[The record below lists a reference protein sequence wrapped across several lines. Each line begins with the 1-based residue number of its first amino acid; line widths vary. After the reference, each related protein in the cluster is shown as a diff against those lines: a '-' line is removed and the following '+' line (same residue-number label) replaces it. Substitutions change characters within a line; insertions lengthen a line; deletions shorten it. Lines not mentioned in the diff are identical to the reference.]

1 MGNEYNKLQS
11 DTCSPR
17 HTITLPFTRGL
28 LGPMD
33 FTPGGF
39 LNRTAAEFQ
48 ITQPAEVIGSRS
60 RQLAM
65 AVVYESPLLVLCDR
79 PIHYRGAPGIEF
91 FRGLPTVWDETVVC
105 AAEVAEHVVIARR
118 SGDRWWL
125 AAMNG
130 EEPLELAVRLD
141 FLRSGTWSL
150 RSFADTPDSGERPT
164 ELAETTR
171 VVSGGETLKLRL
183 VTTGGFAGVFAP
195 ANENFP

>member
-65 AVVYESPLLVLCDR
+65 AVVYESPLLVLCDN
-79 PIHYRGAPGIEF
+79 PVHYRGQPGIEF
-91 FRGLPTVWDETVVC
+91 YRGLPTVWDETVVC
-105 AAEVAEHVVIARR
+105 AAEVAEHLVIARR

-130 EEPLELAVRLD
+130 EQALELSVPLD
-141 FLRSGTWSL
+141 FLGPGKWSL
-150 RSFADTPDSGERPT
+150 HGFADTPRSGERPT
-164 ELAETTR
+164 ELAETTQE
-171 VVSGGETLKLRL
+171 VFADETLELRL
-183 VTTGGFAGVFAP
+183 VTVGGFAGILNP
-195 ANENFP
+195 DDGD